1 MRFLFCLLIIG
12 KIWGSPLNVHVLT
25 KDYQKGKEVAEGHAL
40 PMALI
45 FTGSDWSE
53 ASEELIEE
61 LMHAQP
67 PKELVCIQ
75 VDFPELNFQEVSQLK
90 ENHLL
95 REKYSVE
102 QFPLVLVTEPG
113 GEEITRMGYPIEGV
127 ENFFHHLE
135 SVSRRCQL
143 LKIRF
148 EKAQQDKNR
157 GELKLCFEEA
167 RTLGFETLQKEIICL
182 RALMLE
188 KYLATGDEALRKKL
202 SVVATQDIKTRL
214 ALIDF
219 QKEHSAE
226 PLENY
231 IETFGDKASDHCWKI
246 HLVLS
251 EFLHE
256 EGRAEEAV
264 EHAQV
269 SHRYAPAEEK
279 SMIGDLIP
287 ILRELFLN

>member
-1 MRFLFCLLIIG
+1 MILPFITELGQGMRLLLCLLIIG
-12 KIWGSPLNVHVLT
+12 KIWGFPLNAHVLT

-53 ASEELIEE
+53 ASEALIEE

-102 QFPLVLVTEPG
+102 QFPLVVVTEPG

-148 EKAQQDKNR
+148 QKEQQDRNR

-167 RTLGFETLQKEIICL
+167 RTLGFKTLQKEILYLGGEEIPE
-182 RALMLE
+182 LMLE

-202 SVVATQDIKTRL
+202 SIVATQDIKTRL

-219 QKEHSAE
+219 QREHSAE

-231 IETFGDKASDHCWKI
+231 IEIFGDKASDHCWKI

-256 EGRAEEAV
+256 EERK
-264 EHAQV
+264 
-269 SHRYAPAEEK
+269 R
-279 SMIGDLIP
+279 
-287 ILRELFLN
+287 R